1 MTLVEK
7 IKMLAKS
14 RGITISALESTL
26 GFAGGAISKWDRNI
40 PASDKILKVAN
51 FFGTTT
57 DYILRKELENPIS
70 PSDMEQMP
78 VTYYHLLN
86 GARDLDLTKQDVD
99 FILDVA
105 KRYKMLE
112 EEKGRK

>member
-14 RGITISALESTL
+14 RGITISSLESTL
-26 GFAGGAISKWDRNI
+26 GFAGGAISKWDRNV

-51 FFGTTT
+51 YFGTTT
-57 DYILRKELENPIS
+57 DYLLKNELENPIS

-78 VTYYHLLN
+78 VSYYHLLN

-112 EEKGRK
+112 DEKNRK

>member
-26 GFAGGAISKWDRNI
+26 GI

-57 DYILRKELENPIS
+57 DYLLRKELENPIS